1 MSFFDEIKNMLHTD
15 GFPAPTF
22 RALMIGDYAIH
33 LEDVV
38 SIKQL
43 ETENVTLRLK
53 KGGLV
58 VKGKDLFVKKY
69 CEGDL
74 IICGKIISVERI

>member
-1 MSFFDEIKNMLHTD
+1 MLHTD